1 MREASQMNEAKLIRE
16 IKEIVYYIR
25 QYGIDHV
32 EASVDDII
40 GSEALASDFYI
51 QVHKGFYFA
60 QEKALH
66 LLRKLLTSQK
76 QLKKDLS
83 EARRQR
89 DSQQIRRLMNN
100 LKKAEYQECVVRKT
114 MDAIVW
120 QLFNY
125 ELSTLRRLYCG
136 EEPIDITDSNI
147 QSEINYINHF
157 RQHSP
162 TGFTLIS
169 DLTSFVQI
177 GDIVERIPNDCTR
190 FVELKEG
197 AVNAKILQIMHETAQ
212 NPCPSYLITQ
222 LQNENRSFLKHFKRT
237 VKQAVKD
244 GNACDT
250 INTGNGIDQASGLN
264 IQIKE
269 RPFSIDTY
277 SSVMHNLSIDYHKKG
292 YATATIQNCLIIG
305 VYEVH
310 RFPFDAFARWANH
323 LNIKGPYFDL
333 RQSFYEPLAR
343 PIYLD
348 PFTENFITSVITG
361 DIVVRMAM
369 DTEQWFKLLQAN
381 GCSIRVMSKKE
392 TVRIKAQSKAR
403 NTLYELEGKGVEI
416 EKDGNTIYLG
426 QGIFSKIFT
435 SFFTPLD
442 ACREILATLEGSKVS
457 TPNAVE

>member
-1 MREASQMNEAKLIRE
+1 MNEAKLIRE

-25 QYGIDHV
+25 QYGINHV

-40 GSEALASDFYI
+40 GNETLAADFYT

-66 LLRKLLTSQK
+66 LLTKLLTEQK
-76 QLKKDLS
+76 RLKKDLCA
-83 EARRQR
+83 ARRQR
-89 DSQQIRRLMNN
+89 DLQQIGRLMNN

-147 QSEINYINHF
+147 QSEINYVNHF

-162 TGFTLIS
+162 TGFALIN

-177 GDIVERIPNDCTR
+177 GDIVERLPNDCTR

-197 AVNAKILQIMHETAQ
+197 TVNAKILQLIHEPAQ
-212 NPCPSYLITQ
+212 NFCPSYLIAQ
-222 LQNENRSFLKHFKRT
+222 LQNENNSFLKHFTRT
-237 VKQAVKD
+237 VNQAVK
-244 GNACDT
+244 GSNTCNT
-250 INTGNGIDQASGLN
+250 INTGTGIDQASGLTVH
-264 IQIKE
+264 ITE
-269 RPFSIDTY
+269 RAFTIDTY
-277 SSVMHNLSIDYHKKG
+277 CSVLHNLSIEYYKKG
-292 YATATIQNCLIIG
+292 YAIATIQECLIIG
-305 VYEVH
+305 VYDIR
-310 RFPFDAFARWANH
+310 RFPFDAFSLWASS
-323 LNIKGPYFDL
+323 LKIKDPIFDL

-348 PFTENFITSVITG
+348 PFTENFIASVITG
-361 DIVVRMAM
+361 DVVVKMAM
-369 DTEQWFKLLQAN
+369 DTKQWFKLLQAN

-392 TVRIKAQSKAR
+392 TARMKSKPKAR
-403 NTLYELEGKGVEI
+403 NTLYELDGQGVEI
-416 EKDGNTIYLG
+416 KKDGNTIYLG

-435 SFFTPLD
+435 NFFTPLD
-442 ACREILATLEGSKVS
+442 ACREILATLEGSKAS